1 MIPRAVLAFAVAMTL
16 PNRAQGIDN
25 ALGVN
30 GAQVNRAKTQFA
42 LNGAGVNLGQVEPRR
57 PGDPQLDTTVANF
70 NHPQVNP
77 GGAAVGVADIN
88 IAPPSPNTRVGNHA
102 TQVAGVMTAAG
113 AAGVGVGVAPN
124 ATLFSSSTFGGQPFG
139 VTAAEWVRTQGG
151 GTRIINMSYGEV
163 LDSLQYLPAGGPP
176 PVPAAA
182 QLDGNNLLSLYI
194 DLATR
199 ADDML
204 FVIAGNED
212 AFNDNPISIPVDAF
226 NGIVVGATSQRAGGG
241 RFDQVTNFN
250 TSNQTVD
257 GRTKTDI
264 VAPGGSNVVE
274 SVLNT
279 LTLTRRAVH
288 VFPPALGP
296 NEVFLPRTFAV
307 GAGQVTF
314 NAAPR
319 ILVGTSDPQMPSL
332 IDNLPAGNPDGFF
345 DATGV
350 QSSRGTSFAAPIVSG
365 TLGLMQQRAA
375 NAGLA
380 LDHLQHK
387 AAVLNGASKH
397 MMSKIPTNPA
407 GFAAIPVPPAG
418 AVVPFPAVPAAAN
431 GVAWPIR
438 YNDLN
443 GAAGVVTTNFT
454 QPLDAEIGVG
464 QVNAI
469 AALRQLQPAA
479 RDDLSVRSGN
489 APAGGAT
496 APIGLFGGR
505 TLQPGSL
512 VVATMTWDRVVT
524 AANND
529 RDNISAY
536 GGIQFEN
543 LSLELIRTDGVGAP
557 AVVANSNS
565 AVDNVEHLYFNVPQ
579 AGAYALRVQNA
590 GANDAPFGLAFSA
603 GSTDGLSFSVAG
615 SARGLTP
622 LVGRDPAPFPN
633 DVNSLGTEGPASF
646 QTKSEIFV
654 SGTASTAN
662 TPGMNMQ
669 RVSGALGTR
678 SRVGPHNAPPAA
690 LGVMLNQPGV
700 LGLATND
707 TAAGTDDLAG
717 LSWGHD
723 GTLDDQA
730 PAVGQNGVLVF
741 SVAGSGE
748 LRKSRR
754 LPAFGAYTSDV
765 MAPANAANS
774 LFATAASLGLA
785 GAAAGPPAVLADD
798 LDALELDSP
807 LKDPDG
813 RGPITAVDPDGD
825 GLPNLAAYFTLRPLS
840 PSLGVGGRSLDDI
853 FISTVRDPS
862 NNFDLDAG
870 GAFGFNVFAD
880 GVTHIG
886 LQAGDIIDALVLS
899 DIGTIGTLD
908 RPAGMQTRDSALF
921 SLATGSPSLAGA
933 ATGGDVFFTRFD
945 GTFRPNVRLAAGGS
959 LYARAQF
966 LGIVGSDLDALDIAR
981 VPEPG
986 TLALAFVTLIGVGLF
1001 RAGRPRSGQTGGPR
1015 CM

>member
-1 MIPRAVLAFAVAMTL
+1 M
-16 PNRAQGIDN
+16 
-25 ALGVN
+25 
-30 GAQVNRAKTQFA
+30 
-42 LNGAGVNLGQVEPRR
+42 
-57 PGDPQLDTTVANF
+57 
-70 NHPQVNP
+70 
-77 GGAAVGVADIN
+77 
-88 IAPPSPNTRVGNHA
+88 
-102 TQVAGVMTAAG
+102 
-113 AAGVGVGVAPN
+113 
-124 ATLFSSSTFGGQPFG
+124 
-139 VTAAEWVRTQGG
+139 
-151 GTRIINMSYGEV
+151 
-163 LDSLQYLPAGGPP
+163 
-176 PVPAAA
+176 
-182 QLDGNNLLSLYI
+182 
-194 DLATR
+194 
-199 ADDML
+199 
-204 FVIAGNED
+204 
-212 AFNDNPISIPVDAF
+212 
-226 NGIVVGATSQRAGGG
+226 
-241 RFDQVTNFN
+241 
-250 TSNQTVD
+250 
-257 GRTKTDI
+257 
-264 VAPGGSNVVE
+264 
-274 SVLNT
+274 
-279 LTLTRRAVH
+279 TLTRRAVH

-319 ILVGTSDPQMPSL
+319 TLVATSDPQLPSL
-332 IDNLPAGNPDGFF
+332 IDNVPAGNPDGFF
-345 DATGV
+345 DLTGV
-350 QSSRGTSFAAPIVSG
+350 QSSAGTSFAAPIVSG

-375 NAGLA
+375 NTGLA
-380 LDHLQHK
+380 LDHLQNK
-387 AAVLNGASKH
+387 AAVLNAASKH

-407 GFAAIPVPPAG
+407 GFAAIPLPPAG
-418 AVVPFPAVPAAAN
+418 AVVAFPVVPAAAN

-443 GAAGVVTTNFT
+443 GAAGVVTTNFI
-454 QPLDAEIGVG
+454 QPLDADIGVG

-469 AALRQLQPAA
+469 SALRQLQPAA
-479 RDDLSVRSGN
+479 RDDLSVRAGN

-505 TLQPGSL
+505 KLQPGSL
-512 VVATMTWDRVVT
+512 VVATLTWDRVVT
-524 AANND
+524 VANHD
-529 RDNISAY
+529 RDNVSAY
-536 GGIQFEN
+536 GGREFEN
-543 LSLELIRTDGVGAP
+543 LSLELIRTDGVAAP
-557 AVVANSNS
+557 AVAANSNS
-565 AVDNVEHLYFNVPQ
+565 AVDNVEHLYFNVP
-579 AGAYALRVQNA
+579 AEGSYALRVQNA
-590 GANDAPFGLAFSA
+590 GANAAPFGLAFSA

-615 SARGLTP
+615 GARGLAP
-622 LVGRDPAPFPN
+622 LVGVNPFPN

-646 QTKSEIFV
+646 QSKSEIFV
-654 SGTASTAN
+654 SGTASTNN

-678 SRVGPHNAPPAA
+678 SRVGPHNAPPAS
-690 LGVMLNQPGV
+690 LGVMLNEPGV

-707 TAAGTDDLAG
+707 TAGGTDDLAG

-785 GAAAGPPAVLADD
+785 DAGPLAAPADD

-825 GLPNLAAYFTLRPLS
+825 GMPNLATYFTLRRFS
-840 PSLGVGGRSLDDI
+840 PSLGGARTLDDI

-862 NNFDLDAG
+862 NIFDLDAA
-870 GAFGFNVFAD
+870 GAFGFNIFAD

-886 LQAGDIIDALVLS
+886 LQAGDIVDALVLS
-899 DIGTIGTLD
+899 DIATIGTLD
-908 RPAGMQTRDSALF
+908 RAAGAQTRDSALF

-945 GTFRPNVRLAAGGS
+945 GTFRPNVRIAAGGS
-959 LYARAQF
+959 LYARAQY
-966 LGIVGSDLDALDIAR
+966 LGIAGSDLDALDIAR

-986 TLALAFVTLIGVGLF
+986 TLALTAVALIGAGLIRADRQR
-1001 RAGRPRSGQTGGPR
+1001 RAGQRK
-1015 CM
+1015 